1 MRIAEPSVEV
11 LAYTQLPPIDVNQ
24 HDMGAVAKYVASDPC
39 SEMSRVVERCGR
51 TSYKSEDKIGPGTAD
66 GFCTRVCNVRRD
78 ESIMEHASITMLL
91 TTDRMTTHQLVR
103 HRIAAYTQES
113 THYINYGKEKF
124 AGEIVVMQPLGI
136 AYASE
141 AYDVWFLACRKAE
154 EAYLNLLAAGV
165 KHCHARHVLPS
176 CLKTEIA
183 VTFNL
188 RMWRHV
194 ISQRSTPN
202 NTPEIAHI
210 MRLAAVEAAKLCP
223 EILGDWEVRAVNY
236 LK

>member
-1 MRIAEPSVEV
+1 MRIAEPAVQV
-11 LAYTQLPPIDVNQ
+11 LAYTQLPPERVGGEQNP
-24 HDMGAVAKYVASDPC
+24 HMKYVSADPC

-51 TSYKSEDKIGPGTAD
+51 VSYKSEDKIGPGTAD
-66 GFCTRVCNVRRD
+66 GFCTRVCNIRRD

-124 AGEIVVMQPLGI
+124 AGEIVVMRPLGI
-136 AYASE
+136 PENSDEYGLWK
-141 AYDVWFLACRKAE
+141 DACQKAE
-154 EAYLNLLAAGV
+154 HAYLNLLKIGV
-165 KHCHARHVLPS
+165 KHYHARHVLPS
-176 CLKTEIA
+176 CLKTEIV
-183 VTFNL
+183 VTWNL
-188 RMWRHV
+188 RMCRHV

-202 NTPEIAHI
+202 NTPEIAHF
-210 MRLAAVEAAKLCP
+210 MKLAAVEAAKLCP
-223 EILGDWEVRAVNY
+223 EILSDWEVRAANY